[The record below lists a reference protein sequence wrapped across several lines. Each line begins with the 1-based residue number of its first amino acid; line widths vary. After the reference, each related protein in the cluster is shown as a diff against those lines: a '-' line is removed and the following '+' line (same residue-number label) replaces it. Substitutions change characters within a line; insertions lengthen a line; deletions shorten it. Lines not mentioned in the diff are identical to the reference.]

1 MKLLLKWPW
10 HNQIAAMT
18 LHQKIGFKFKPH
30 CPKSRRQICDR
41 SAMEEKKKKNSVVRR
56 YLFWIV
62 AALK

>member
-41 SAMEEKKKKNSVVRR
+41 SAMEGKKKKTVWYVDICFG
-56 YLFWIV
+56 L
-62 AALK
+62 LLL